1 MKCVVSVLCRV
12 ALWRHDEATFSMPAV
27 DRPKLLREN
36 HSNKIPLT
44 RSRVVHVSILGN
56 TKDGVYD
63 ISLAGLV
70 VFDCLDGG
78 RFATVSIT
86 PTISVTAFAA
96 EYVRTLMSKPWR
108 LVDNAYLD
116 CVLKKQVWFQM

>member
-36 HSNKIPLT
+36 YSNKMPLT

-70 VFDCLDGG
+70 VFDCLDGR

-86 PTISVTAFAA
+86 PTVSVTALLLNM
-96 EYVRTLMSKPWR
+96 VRALKSKA
-108 LVDNAYLD
+108 VTEGGG
-116 CVLKKQVWFQM
+116 